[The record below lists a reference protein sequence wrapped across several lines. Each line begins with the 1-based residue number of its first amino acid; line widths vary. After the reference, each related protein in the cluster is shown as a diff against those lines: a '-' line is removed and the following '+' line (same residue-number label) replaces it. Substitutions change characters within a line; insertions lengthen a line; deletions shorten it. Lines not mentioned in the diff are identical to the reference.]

1 MSASPAI
8 RAKAERLLLSGKVV
22 ITCSEDGITATV
34 TGDHDTYRLLL
45 TESGWRCP
53 CPARGLC
60 AHIVATEK
68 TTGWRR
74 G

>member
-8 RAKAERLLLSGKVV
+8 HAKAQRLLLAGRVV
-22 ITCSEDGITATV
+22 ITCEVDGITATV
-34 TGDHDTYRLLL
+34 SGDNGTYRLLL

-60 AHIVATEK
+60 AHVVATEK